1 MKIHGLC
8 VAKNEADIIEQT
20 LRAAAEW
27 CDWIYVLDNGST
39 DDTWEKV
46 QALSSALP
54 CVVPFKQDARPFD
67 DGIRGEI
74 LRHYLPRAR
83 RGDWWCILDAD
94 EIYVDNPR
102 VFLQG
107 VPWRY
112 NAVWQQSFAYRFTDK
127 DLAAYRADPERYADS
142 VPVERKL
149 HYYQISDY
157 SELRFFRH
165 SRNLTYMPGTELRPV
180 YPKRIRLKHF
190 AYRSPDQIRKRLET
204 RREPMLRGEFLH
216 EKRACWVP
224 RGIIKP
230 GPAEADD
237 LAESWEERV
246 IPSTSCL
253 LDRHDGF
260 YPEAPPWTPPEA
272 PHWRTRVRSR
282 AHALLH
288 RLSSALSNLSH
299 TVQPGS
305 SVPAAN
311 PLISDRGDP

>member
-39 DDTWEKV
+39 DGTWEKV

-107 VPWRY
+107 VPWGGVNY
-112 NAVWQQSFAYRFTDK
+112 FV
-127 DLAAYRADPERYADS
+127 
-142 VPVERKL
+142 
-149 HYYQISDY
+149 
-157 SELRFFRH
+157 
-165 SRNLTYMPGTELRPV
+165 
-180 YPKRIRLKHF
+180 
-190 AYRSPDQIRKRLET
+190 
-204 RREPMLRGEFLH
+204 
-216 EKRACWVP
+216 
-224 RGIIKP
+224 
-230 GPAEADD
+230 
-237 LAESWEERV
+237 
-246 IPSTSCL
+246 
-253 LDRHDGF
+253 
-260 YPEAPPWTPPEA
+260 
-272 PHWRTRVRSR
+272 
-282 AHALLH
+282 
-288 RLSSALSNLSH
+288 
-299 TVQPGS
+299 
-305 SVPAAN
+305 
-311 PLISDRGDP
+311 